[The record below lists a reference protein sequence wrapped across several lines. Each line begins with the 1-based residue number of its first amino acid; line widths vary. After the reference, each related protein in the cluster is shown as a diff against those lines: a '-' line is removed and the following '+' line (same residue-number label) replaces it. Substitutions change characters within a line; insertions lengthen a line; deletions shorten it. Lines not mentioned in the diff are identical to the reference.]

1 MRRLFARKPLL
12 TAILFEAA
20 LIPLALVIAGSVGV
34 TPWRS
39 FAWTLSAG
47 IGALGA
53 TLPLVGLL
61 VVLAQQRPGAFE
73 RLEEIVRSLL
83 RRLFDG
89 AAPGGVPLL
98 ALLAGF
104 GEELLF
110 RGVLQTALVAPF
122 GAGGAVAVAALV
134 FGLVHY
140 VNALY
145 FVVATLMGVYLG
157 VLYQWTGNLLV
168 PCLVHGL
175 YDWVAIRLY
184 IGRWL

>member
-1 MRRLFARKPLL
+1 MRQRFARHPLL
-12 TAILFEAA
+12 AAILFEAA
-20 LIPLALVIAGSVGV
+20 LIPLALVVAWIVGV

-39 FAWTLSAG
+39 FAWTPSAG

-61 VVLAQQRPGAFE
+61 VLLARQRPPAFR
-73 RLEEIVRSLL
+73 RLEEFVGSLL
-83 RRLFDG
+83 RRLFAG
-89 AAPGGVPLL
+89 AVAGAVPLL

-110 RGVLQTALVAPF
+110 RGVLQTALVAPL

-184 IGRWL
+184 LGRWL